1 LHLDDFHV
9 AYYGSLLTQGK
20 ASQMKRSPGGVAGR
34 ASQILRRS
42 AVAAVLLA
50 APGLAA
56 AQAYPSRPLRI
67 IIPFPPGG
75 ATDISGRYIAQ
86 KLGEAFGQQ
95 ALPDNRPGANGTI
108 GLELAAKAPPD
119 GHTLVIGQTGNLAI
133 SPGLTKVNYDP
144 TRDFAPISLVIASPH
159 ALAVHPSLPARSLKD
174 VISLARS
181 KPGQLNYASTGSGS
195 AGHLGMELLKKT
207 TRMDIVHVPYKGAT
221 PGLMD
226 LVAGH
231 VALMFTS
238 VLSTAQVQQSGKVR
252 VLAVGS
258 LQRSPSLPE
267 VPTIAESGYPR
278 FEVISWWGV
287 LGPAAVP
294 KDIVARLNSEIAKV
308 MASPDARDR
317 IAALGADI
325 MTSTPE
331 RFAAYIKSE
340 QAKWGQVIKD
350 SGARV
355 D

>member
-1 LHLDDFHV
+1 MNTSIRVV
-9 AYYGSLLTQGK
+9 A
-20 ASQMKRSPGGVAGR
+20 RVVA
-34 ASQILRRS
+34 L
-42 AVAAVLLA
+42 LLA
-50 APGLAA
+50 APGLVA
-56 AQAYPSRPLRI
+56 AQAYPSKPLRI

-75 ATDISGRYIAQ
+75 ATDIGGRYIAQ

-119 GHTLVIGQTGNLAI
+119 GHTLVVGQTGNLAI

-144 TRDFAPISLVIASPH
+144 ARDFAPVSLVISSPH

-181 KPGQLNYASTGSGS
+181 RPGQLNYASTGSGS

-207 TRMDIVHVPYKGAT
+207 TRMDIVHVPYKGAA
-221 PGLMD
+221 PGLAD
-226 LVAGH
+226 LAAGH
-231 VALMFTS
+231 VVLMFTS
-238 VLSTAQVQQSGKVR
+238 ALSTAQIQRAGRVL

-258 LQRSPSLPE
+258 LKRSPSLPD
-267 VPTIAESGYPR
+267 VPTIAESGFPG
-278 FEVISWWGV
+278 FEVVSWWGV
-287 LGPAAVP
+287 LGQAAMP
-294 KDIVARLNSEIAKV
+294 KDIVARLNSEIVKV

-317 IAALGADI
+317 IGALGADI

>member
-1 LHLDDFHV
+1 V
-9 AYYGSLLTQGK
+9 GA
-20 ASQMKRSPGGVAGR
+20 
-34 ASQILRRS
+34 I
-42 AVAAVLLA
+42 AAILLA
-50 APGLAA
+50 APGLVA
-56 AQAYPSRPLRI
+56 AQAYPSKPLRI

-144 TRDFAPISLVIASPH
+144 ARDFAPISLVIASPH
-159 ALAVHPSLPARSLKD
+159 ALAVHPSLPARSLKE

-207 TRMDIVHVPYKGAT
+207 TRMDIVHVPYKGAA
-221 PGLMD
+221 PGLAD
-226 LVAGH
+226 LAAGH
-231 VALMFTS
+231 VVLMFTS
-238 VLSTAQVQQSGKVR
+238 ALSTAQIQRAGRVR

-258 LQRSPSLPE
+258 LQRSPSLPD
-267 VPTIAESGYPR
+267 VPTIAESGFPG

-287 LGPAAVP
+287 LGQAAMP
-294 KDIVARLNSEIAKV
+294 KDIVARLNGEIVKM

-317 IAALGADI
+317 IGALGADI